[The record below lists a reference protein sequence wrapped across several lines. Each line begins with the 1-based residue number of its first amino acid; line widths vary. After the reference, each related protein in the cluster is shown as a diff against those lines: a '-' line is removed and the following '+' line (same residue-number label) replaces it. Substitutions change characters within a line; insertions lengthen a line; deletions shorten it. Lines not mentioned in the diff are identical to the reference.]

1 MCVDYTHTHTHTHT
15 QEVKA
20 DDPRQK
26 EADNLFTTIDS
37 MGDRNGSLELFE
49 IILYMQV
56 RYAHMNAPDSDT
68 DTDTDTDAG
77 IDTQM

>member
-1 MCVDYTHTHTHTHT
+1 
-15 QEVKA
+15 
-20 DDPRQK
+20 
-26 EADNLFTTIDS
+26 